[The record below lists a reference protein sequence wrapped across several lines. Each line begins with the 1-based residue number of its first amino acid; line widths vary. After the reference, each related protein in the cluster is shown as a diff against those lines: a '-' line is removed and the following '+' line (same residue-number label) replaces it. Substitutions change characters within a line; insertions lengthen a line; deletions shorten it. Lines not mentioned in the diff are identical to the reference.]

1 MKLVGFFLSLA
12 LELWLALTS
21 VQAAQVAEL
30 EKLNVCYSSIAATSI
45 TTWVP
50 QEAGIFKKYGLD
62 VSVIYV
68 AGAQAITTLLSG
80 DAHIVQGSGA
90 AAALSR
96 LSGSDAI
103 TIGTTI
109 NVIPMS
115 LVTTPDIA
123 TAQDLKGKT
132 FGVSRFG
139 SLTDLGLRKAVAEFG
154 LDPNKDI
161 KMIQTG
167 GVPEILLFMQQGVIK
182 GGLISSPTL
191 EKAKEA
197 GYREFLNLSEVK
209 FRYPGTALVTTD
221 AFIRNR
227 PQTLNRFLKATL
239 EGIKYA
245 KANPDFTVRILGKYT
260 RNTDTKLL
268 MSAFKSYV
276 LGYIRNIPT
285 VTLPEMEAV
294 MEDLAERNPKAKGA
308 DARQVLRPRAAG
320 ATGERRLHQG
330 IVSALQSQERSSRSS
345 SSNRSS
351 RFGTATTAFG
361 AEVGGNFVMNRTL
374 FCMSVFVGLCALY
387 NLLPLIV
394 ALAILPTRVFRASVQ
409 QRLRR

>member
-1 MKLVGFFLSLA
+1 MKLGKLSIAWTWLWLSLSCSMA
-12 LELWLALTS
+12 DSA
-21 VQAAQVAEL
+21 QAAQAEL

-50 QEAGIFKKYGLD
+50 QEAGIYKKYGLD
-62 VSVIYV
+62 VNVIYV

-103 TIGTTI
+103 TIATTI

-154 LDPNKDI
+154 LDANRDI

-191 EKAKEA
+191 EKAKEL
-197 GYREFLNLSEVK
+197 GYRELMNLSEVK

-221 AFIRNR
+221 SFIRNR

-245 KANPDFTVRILGKYT
+245 KANPDFTVRVLGKYT

-276 LGYIRNIPT
+276 LGYIRNVPT

-308 DARQVLRPRAAG
+308 DARRFYDPAPLEQLAKDGFIKELYPR
-320 ATGERRLHQG
+320 
-330 IVSALQSQERSSRSS
+330 
-345 SSNRSS
+345 
-351 RFGTATTAFG
+351 
-361 AEVGGNFVMNRTL
+361 
-374 FCMSVFVGLCALY
+374 
-387 NLLPLIV
+387 
-394 ALAILPTRVFRASVQ
+394 
-409 QRLRR
+409 

>member
-1 MKLVGFFLSLA
+1 MKLMRLSLA
-12 LELWLALTS
+12 TMLELWLALSTA
-21 VQAAQVAEL
+21 QAAQPAEL

-50 QEAGIFKKYGLD
+50 YEAGIYKKYGLD

-103 TIGTTI
+103 TIATTI

-115 LVTTPDIA
+115 LVTAPDIV
-123 TAQDLKGKT
+123 TPQDLKGKT

-139 SLTDLGLRKAVAEFG
+139 SLTDLGLRKAVAEYG

-221 AFIRNR
+221 GFIRNR

-245 KANPDFTVRILGKYT
+245 KANPEFTARVLGKYT
-260 RNTDTKLL
+260 RNSDSKLL

-276 LGYIRNIPT
+276 LGYIRNLPT

-308 DARQVLRPRAAG
+308 DARKFFDPAPLEQLVKEG
-320 ATGERRLHQG
+320 
-330 IVSALQSQERSSRSS
+330 
-345 SSNRSS
+345 
-351 RFGTATTAFG
+351 
-361 AEVGGNFVMNRTL
+361 FVKE
-374 FCMSVFVGLCALY
+374 LY
-387 NLLPLIV
+387 PK
-394 ALAILPTRVFRASVQ
+394 
-409 QRLRR
+409 

>member
-1 MKLVGFFLSLA
+1 MKRFERLVLVAILSLA
-12 LELWLALTS
+12 LAALS
-21 VQAAQVAEL
+21 AGIARAGQAAEL

-50 QEAGIFKKYGLD
+50 HEAGIFKKYGLD
-62 VSVIYV
+62 VNVIYV
-68 AGAQAITTLLSG
+68 AGAQAIATLLSG
-80 DAHIVQGSGA
+80 DTHIVQGSGA
-90 AAALSR
+90 AAVLSR
-96 LSGSDAI
+96 LSGSDA
-103 TIGTTI
+103 TVIGTSI

-139 SLTDLGLRKAVAEFG
+139 SLTDLGLRKAVIEFG

-191 EKAKEA
+191 ERAKEL
-197 GYREFLNLSEVK
+197 GYRELMNLGELK
-209 FRYPGTALVTTD
+209 YRYPGTALVTTD
-221 AFIRNR
+221 SFIRSR

-245 KANPDFTVRILGKYT
+245 KANPDFTVRVLGKYT

-294 MEDLAERNPKAKGA
+294 MEDIAERNPKAKSA
-308 DARQVLRPRAAG
+308 DARRFYDPAPLEQVIKEGFVKELYPR
-320 ATGERRLHQG
+320 
-330 IVSALQSQERSSRSS
+330 
-345 SSNRSS
+345 
-351 RFGTATTAFG
+351 
-361 AEVGGNFVMNRTL
+361 
-374 FCMSVFVGLCALY
+374 
-387 NLLPLIV
+387 
-394 ALAILPTRVFRASVQ
+394 
-409 QRLRR
+409 